1 MKILKVQAVIK
12 FFTLF
17 SILFIALNTNAQIQT
32 EYQLFNTMATEYHIL
47 PPNKH
52 NDPRHF
58 KQSLGVGFG
67 QSTGY
72 GLSYRY
78 FPAKLGVQGNLG
90 LYSDQD
96 HRFVNIGAT
105 FLYSVHTTNF
115 SNFYVYQANSYNH
128 QKYPSYDTALF
139 GMIPNT
145 TNIGLGLGLE
155 LVVIDNFSFNL
166 MYGYGVQGKFQTILP
181 QPECAFYYKF
191 N

>member
-1 MKILKVQAVIK
+1 MKIFKVQSVIK

-17 SILFIALNTNAQIQT
+17 SILFIVSKMNAQIQT
-32 EYQLFNTMATEYHIL
+32 EYQVFNTVSTDYHIL

-52 NDPRHF
+52 DDARYF
-58 KQSLGVGFG
+58 KHNLGVGFG
-67 QSTGY
+67 PSTGY

-105 FLYSVHTTNF
+105 FLYSIHTTSF
-115 SNFYVYQANSYNH
+115 SNFYVYQANSYNQ
-128 QKYPSYDTALF
+128 QKYPSYDTPLF

-145 TNIGLGLGLE
+145 TNIGLGLGIE
-155 LVVIDNFSFNL
+155 LVVFDNFSLNL
-166 MYGYGVQGKFQTILP
+166 MYGYGVQGKFKTILP
-181 QPECAFYYKF
+181 NPECAFYYKF